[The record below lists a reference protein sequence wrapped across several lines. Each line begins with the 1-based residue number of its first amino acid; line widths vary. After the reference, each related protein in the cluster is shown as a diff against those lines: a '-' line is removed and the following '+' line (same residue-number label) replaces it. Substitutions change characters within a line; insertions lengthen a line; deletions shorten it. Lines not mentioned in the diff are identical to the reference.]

1 MSKDPHV
8 VQSSISNTPIRTEIK
23 ATPRY
28 EETPIKRTITVT
40 NVKTVKSS
48 SISGMNGRNRLY
60 DDDLFDDD
68 RYKSPTTRKFQGEK
82 RDEDIRLIPKSSN
95 IGSSKYKPVLT
106 RVEENENKKIHIDQR
121 KESIVNNE
129 RKFRENPD
137 KNEDKKIKPPPSLKE
152 IENKGIEQEEN
163 EEDKKRELMFKL
175 QLLQKQYPLRDIPDF
190 TIRSEYKSMKK
201 TYDIIVKQLS
211 VDSSVETYKNYL
223 VGGFMVCE
231 MVFGRIGFDMEGFT
245 QQQLLSM
252 NSYEKLLLELGEK
265 TYTPAGM
272 DKWPVEVRLALAI
285 LFNAVWF
292 IAAKMIMKKTKIN
305 ILSLFNNTKGLNKS
319 GTTPSSVSPRTWEN
333 SKSRS
338 PQSEFNFIGRKNENN
353 SVGRTQMKG
362 PSINR
367 IDEGFG
373 SGSDESRRDMREQG
387 IETLK

>member
-1 MSKDPHV
+1 
-8 VQSSISNTPIRTEIK
+8 
-23 ATPRY
+23 
-28 EETPIKRTITVT
+28 
-40 NVKTVKSS
+40 
-48 SISGMNGRNRLY
+48 
-60 DDDLFDDD
+60 
-68 RYKSPTTRKFQGEK
+68 
-82 RDEDIRLIPKSSN
+82 
-95 IGSSKYKPVLT
+95 
-106 RVEENENKKIHIDQR
+106 
-121 KESIVNNE
+121 
-129 RKFRENPD
+129 
-137 KNEDKKIKPPPSLKE
+137 
-152 IENKGIEQEEN
+152 
-163 EEDKKRELMFKL
+163 MFKL

-319 GTTPSSVSPRTWEN
+319 GTTPSSVSPRTWG
-333 SKSRS
+333 K
-338 PQSEFNFIGRKNENN
+338 FKI
-353 SVGRTQMKG
+353 
-362 PSINR
+362 
-367 IDEGFG
+367 
-373 SGSDESRRDMREQG
+373 
-387 IETLK
+387 